1 MSSLERVEVC
11 PSLRE
16 ESLSVFH
23 LNDSKSQVSPCSVNG
38 SLMSHNDLS
47 VPWRNRSLLL
57 HIFCTFPALLRHLQ
71 GSFTC

>member
-38 SLMSHNDLS
+38 WLMSHNELS
-47 VPWRNRSLLL
+47 LFPGETDSYYYTFFVLFL
-57 HIFCTFPALLRHLQ
+57 H
-71 GSFTC
+71 S